1 MKETDVQTG
10 TGLNP
15 AKLVYRCFFYALGL
29 LIMAFGVAISV
40 NSELGVSTVNSLP
53 YVISLIVKVDLGTCV
68 IVVFACYILVQIL
81 LLRKRFRPIDLTQIV
96 FSTLFGYFVD
106 MAEWV
111 VGDFALPT
119 YFGRLV
125 MLAMSIV
132 MIALGVSMYVGTKLV
147 NMPMEGMTSAIT
159 QLLPGKQFH
168 QVKIVV
174 DCLVV
179 VVALLLSL
187 LCLHGLYGVREGTVL
202 CALLVGP
209 MMKPIQKVLR
219 PAMEKIC
226 F

>member
-1 MKETDVQTG
+1 MKESAAQLWEDLLSVKT
-10 TGLNP
+10 
-15 AKLVYRCFFYALGL
+15 VYRCFFYALGL
-29 LIMAFGVAISV
+29 LIMAFGVALSV

-53 YVISLIVKVDLGTCV
+53 YVLSLIVGVDLGTCI
-68 IVVFACYILVQIL
+68 IVVFACYILVQLL
-81 LLRKRFRPIDLTQIV
+81 LLRRQFRPIDLTQLL
-96 FSTLFGYFVD
+96 FSTLFGYFVNF
-106 MAEWV
+106 AEWV

-125 MLAMSIV
+125 MLAASIV
-132 MIALGVSMYVGTKLV
+132 MIALGVSMYVGTRLV

-159 QLLPGKQFH
+159 QLLPGRQFH
-168 QVKIVV
+168 QIKVVV

-179 VVALLLSL
+179 VAALALSL
-187 LCLHGLYGVREGTVL
+187 LCLHGLYGVREGTIL

-209 MMKPIQKVLR
+209 AMKPIQKVLR